1 MMRISALMTLAVILM
16 VVSLLL
22 EFVPMEIFVLMILV
36 MKALENVILSQET
49 VMIPM
54 LAQLILV

>member
-1 MMRISALMTLAVILM
+1 MMVISALMTLAVILM

-22 EFVPMEIFVLMILV
+22 EFVLMEIFVLMILV